1 LNPALQKLT
10 SMITPTINITDV
22 YTGQNMHPNAFRIY
36 GGQVLAQII
45 RAAADTV
52 GSDRVLHSQ
61 HAYFL
66 RPGDPKLEI
75 TFEVDRARDGGTF
88 SSRRVTA
95 LQRGKPILVSTLSFQ
110 VPCDGDEHQS
120 TMPQVVGPE
129 NLISERDIA
138 IANNNLNEDF
148 MITSG
153 IDVDM
158 RCIDPIDWDNPMP
171 REPKMQIWI
180 RANGEVE
187 GDLSLHQAL
196 LAYMSDSFLI
206 DIALITHGYTYK
218 NANMQIASLDHTL
231 WFHQDFKANEWMLH
245 EVIGKRTGGGR
256 GLSEGRFYSQDGR
269 LIATTM
275 QECLMRSK
283 V

>member
-1 LNPALQKLT
+1 MNPALQKLT
-10 SMITPTINITDV
+10 SVITPSKTSTDV

-52 GSDRVLHSQ
+52 GADRALHSQ

-66 RPGDPKLEI
+66 RPGDPQLPI

-110 VPCDGDEHQS
+110 VPCDGDEHQPA
-120 TMPQVVGPE
+120 MPQVVGPE

-138 IANNNLNEDF
+138 IANNDLNEDF

-153 IDVDM
+153 MDVDM
-158 RCIDPIDWDNPMP
+158 RCINPIDWNDPTP

-180 RANGEVE
+180 RVDGEVE
-187 GDLSLHQAL
+187 NDLSLHQAL

-206 DIALITHGYTYK
+206 DIALIAHGHTYK
-218 NANMQIASLDHTL
+218 TANMQIA
-231 WFHQDFKANEWMLH
+231 
-245 EVIGKRTGGGR
+245 
-256 GLSEGRFYSQDGR
+256 
-269 LIATTM
+269 
-275 QECLMRSK
+275 
-283 V
+283 

>member
-1 LNPALQKLT
+1 LNPALQNLT
-10 SMITPTINITDV
+10 SVITPSRTSTDV

-52 GSDRVLHSQ
+52 GTDRVLHSQ

-66 RPGDPKLEI
+66 RPGDPKLAI

-95 LQRGKPILVSTLSFQ
+95 LQGGKPILVSTLSFQ
-110 VPCDGDEHQS
+110 VACEGDQHQPV
-120 TMPQVVGPE
+120 MPQVVGPE
-129 NLISERDIA
+129 DLISERAIA
-138 IANNNLNEDF
+138 IANNDLNEDF
-148 MITSG
+148 MITCG
-153 IDVDM
+153 MDVDM
-158 RCIDPIDWDNPMP
+158 RCVNPIDWNNPRP

-180 RANGEVE
+180 RVDGEVAD
-187 GDLSLHQAL
+187 DLSLHQAL

-206 DIALITHGYTYK
+206 DIALITHGHTYK
-218 NANMQIASLDHTL
+218 TANMQIASLDHTL
-231 WFHQDFKANEWMLH
+231 WFHQDFKANEWILH

-275 QECLMRSK
+275 QECLVRNK
-283 V
+283 D